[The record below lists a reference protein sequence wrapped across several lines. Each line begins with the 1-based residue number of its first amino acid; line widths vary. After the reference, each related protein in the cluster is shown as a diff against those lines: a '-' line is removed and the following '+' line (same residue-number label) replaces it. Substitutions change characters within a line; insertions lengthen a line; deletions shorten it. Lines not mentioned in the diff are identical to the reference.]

1 MITVDSVGSGD
12 VQVEEAGYAGRMR
25 RKRPGKRLAPASAQ
39 LHHVAVREILDDVV
53 CLAPLGAP
61 PPRRED
67 AHADAALRRD
77 YRAVLAVSSVN
88 YMLKSEGEQEAITA
102 SYQAFLNG
110 LAFPVQVLVR
120 VMPLDL
126 GPYLARLRA
135 AGGVAVGQDEASN
148 ASTRDAWDESASLPK
163 THLHLV
169 VPDPETADDL
179 DAPEAAA
186 STAASTT
193 EEHPSRRQASESIWA
208 DLAHDHVRFVHDLAA
223 RHTLLERRFYLIV
236 PADGGTTGGTRARR
250 RGHRM
255 HSGGTGLIGW
265 MPGRRGRMR
274 RAAAEHLSA
283 VRQQLD
289 LRAGELIRQ
298 LGRIGLEARRLRTA
312 ELAAL
317 FASCLSPG
325 RAARHPLPPAVIHGA
340 GHPVSRAFLPVVLP
354 VPVPVTA
361 PSSPE
366 K

>member
-1 MITVDSVGSGD
+1 M
-12 VQVEEAGYAGRMR
+12 A
-25 RKRPGKRLAPASAQ
+25 LASAQ
-39 LHHVAVREILDDVV
+39 LQHVAVREILDDVV
-53 CLAPLGAP
+53 CLTPLGAA

-67 AHADAALRRD
+67 ARADAALRRD

-88 YMLKSEGEQEAITA
+88 YTLKSEGEQEAITA

-120 VMPLDL
+120 VVPLDL

-135 AGGVAVGQDEASN
+135 AGGDVVGQDEAPN
-148 ASTRDAWDESASLPK
+148 ASARDARDAWDESASLPK

-169 VPDPETADDL
+169 VPDPETADDPDAL
-179 DAPEAAA
+179 DAAA
-186 STAASTT
+186 STQ
-193 EEHPSRRQASESIWA
+193 EQPSRRNASERIWA
-208 DLAHDHVRFVHDLAA
+208 ALSRDHVRFVRDLAA

-250 RGHRM
+250 RGHGI
-255 HSGGTGLIGW
+255 HSGRSGLIGW
-265 MPGRRGRMR
+265 LPERRSRVR
-274 RAAAEHLSA
+274 RAAAEHLAA

-298 LGRIGLEARRLRTA
+298 LGRIGLEARRLRGA

-340 GHPVSRAFLPVVLP
+340 GHPVSRAFLPVAL
-354 VPVPVTA
+354 PVPVTA
-361 PSSPE
+361 PSRAESPE
-366 K
+366 KWEGRKQP

>member
-1 MITVDSVGSGD
+1 MITIDSED
-12 VQVEEAGYAGRMR
+12 VHVEEAGYAEHTR
-25 RKRPGKRLAPASAQ
+25 RQRPGRRMAPASAQ

-61 PPRRED
+61 PPRREG
-67 AHADAALRRD
+67 ARADAALRRD

-88 YMLKSEGEQEAITA
+88 YTLKSEGEQEAITA

-120 VMPLDL
+120 VVPLDL

-135 AGGVAVGQDEASN
+135 AGGDVVGQDEAPN
-148 ASTRDAWDESASLPK
+148 ASTRGAWDESASLPK

-169 VPDPETADDL
+169 VPDPETADDP
-179 DAPEAAA
+179 DAPDAAA
-186 STAASTT
+186 SA
-193 EEHPSRRQASESIWA
+193 EEHPSRRGARASESIWA
-208 DLAHDHVRFVHDLAA
+208 ALSRDHVRFVRDLAA

-236 PADGGTTGGTRARR
+236 PADGGTNGGTRARR
-250 RGHRM
+250 RGHGM

-265 MPGRRGRMR
+265 LPGRRGRMR
-274 RAAAEHLSA
+274 RAAAEHLAA

-298 LGRIGLEARRLRTA
+298 LGRIGLEARRLRGA

-354 VPVPVTA
+354 VPVTA

-366 K
+366 KWEGRKQP